1 MTLDEFVKKYKN
13 GVDYDGAYGKQCV
26 DYVNEYAK
34 DVLGIKN
41 AFVGPYYAYQCYT
54 EYNNYPNIKNNF
66 NRIAN
71 GKTNHPNKGDVI
83 VWAKERNDYAGHIA
97 VVLGATEHTIKVAE
111 QNYDGN
117 GSVREYT
124 YPNYNNVLGWLVPKN
139 KKVNEPKVKVGQ
151 VITLKTGARLYNY
164 DSSKSGVK
172 KIKDFSSFNVD
183 AEAVFKPKT
192 KIEAKDVKHK
202 SNGNIWVKTKY
213 GDGWICVYDYKND
226 ISKI

>member
-54 EYNNYPNIKNNF
+54 EYSNYPSIKNNF
-66 NRIAN
+66 NRVAN

-111 QNYDGN
+111 QNYDDK

-151 VITLKTGARLYNY
+151 VIALKTGARLYNF

-192 KIEAKDVKHK
+192 KIEVKDLKHK
-202 SNGNIWVKTKY
+202 SNGNIWIKTKY

-226 ISKI
+226 ISKV